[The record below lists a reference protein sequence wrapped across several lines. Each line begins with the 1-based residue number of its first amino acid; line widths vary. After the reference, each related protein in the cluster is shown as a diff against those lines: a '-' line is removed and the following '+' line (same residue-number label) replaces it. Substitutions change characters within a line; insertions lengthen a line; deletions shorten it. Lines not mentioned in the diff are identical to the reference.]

1 MRLDLNTSGQAKS
14 TTYTCSIIS
23 NFWPMNLSL
32 FIPNDKAISLC
43 NSISPPQIINLSTL
57 SFNERIWDMRSLASF
72 VVMLA
77 LITAL
82 ETPQALP
89 KAVLEGT

>member
-1 MRLDLNTSGQAKS
+1 MS
-14 TTYTCSIIS
+14 
-23 NFWPMNLSL
+23 
-32 FIPNDKAISLC
+32 
-43 NSISPPQIINLSTL
+43 
-57 SFNERIWDMRSLASF
+57 SLASF

-89 KAVLEGT
+89 RAVLEGTYTYGTFLSSHKSGRCSKIASGAVSAARTIISDVPLFKVFVASFAPFLS